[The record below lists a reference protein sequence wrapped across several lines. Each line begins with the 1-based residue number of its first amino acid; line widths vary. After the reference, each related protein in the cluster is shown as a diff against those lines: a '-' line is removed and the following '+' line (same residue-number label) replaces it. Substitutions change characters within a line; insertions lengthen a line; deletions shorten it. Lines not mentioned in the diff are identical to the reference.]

1 MFGSKPP
8 GGNFSFGSGSG
19 TTGGAASAL
28 NKSSSFSFSSPA
40 NTAASSAPTS
50 LGFGSASNTASNTG
64 GFGSSSTSN
73 AATGTNNASSG
84 LAGGFSLNNSSATA
98 KPASGFAFGGSST
111 TNSGTTAK
119 PASGFAFGASS
130 TGTAATSGL
139 GGSTAGSLFG
149 NKPSLGGI
157 SGNTG
162 GSLFG
167 GQQQQQQQ
175 QQQQTQQSISTAPV
189 SNQQTSSQPSF
200 AWSSNQNS
208 NSNSS
213 TANNK
218 LNTSANNQYNTLFGY
233 GNNNNNNNTTSNN
246 LLMGNNNNNNN
257 ANNNTYVPTI
267 NDQLM
272 KVKNSWDPN
281 SPQCATKTY
290 FYNKIASNEMISN
303 YQRPDDQL
311 PEEWEKA
318 MANRPKNYNSIP
330 VKAKGFED
338 LLKRS
343 NLQIEHIKQSRLI
356 LNQINENLTKLSEKH
371 DLDTVSR
378 LLACKVK
385 HKNLSKRLLK
395 IAIILS
401 VLKSKGYPLTND
413 EELLSQEFDKLLKSV
428 DDPIGL
434 ARSNE
439 LWARLSNLKERSK
452 NLSQQLK
459 RLEALD
465 KNSTEFNSLLGNSS
479 ASNLNSSINTDD
491 SSAITIAKI
500 TDVLSKQQQ
509 GIQFL
514 YEILEKDKET
524 VSKLSKKYS
533 NE

>member
-1 MFGSKPP
+1 MFGSKPA
-8 GGNFSFGSGSG
+8 GGNFSFGSGS
-19 TTGGAASAL
+19 
-28 NKSSSFSFSSPA
+28 
-40 NTAASSAPTS
+40 
-50 LGFGSASNTASNTG
+50 ASNTG

-119 PASGFAFGASS
+119 PASGFAFGGSS

-139 GGSTAGSLFG
+139 GGATGGSLFG

-233 GNNNNNNNTTSNN
+233 GNNNNNNTTSNN